1 MSTIAA
7 QTLAMTLDTISSYL
21 SLASKMDKYESMA
34 IFRRF
39 GDLNLLNLLS
49 LKAKLQQLRTDFKAA
64 CVQEPPSPQEI
75 HRVMVLHILYQY
87 TRNKKKPKKASR

>member
-7 QTLAMTLDTISSYL
+7 QTLAMTLDTIASYL

-39 GDLNLLNLLS
+39 EE
-49 LKAKLQQLRTDFKAA
+49 T
-64 CVQEPPSPQEI
+64 
-75 HRVMVLHILYQY
+75 
-87 TRNKKKPKKASR
+87 